1 MTEMPED
8 DDVLLT
14 EAQGRKAA
22 REAKRQAKDDAYE
35 ERLAR
40 KKSKD
45 VHFIHGHHIIDA
57 SGLAAAFPEPED
69 PAIHPAVVRR
79 RIIHGIT
86 LVLLLAMV
94 AAAVVLVGM
103 IQRGEVELKLDFP
116 KTAAVVSCPPATV
129 EYLANNLITVN
140 VYNFNAPEGTAGK
153 VAAELTLRGYKVN
166 EVANRAVD
174 LIAPAV
180 IISGPAGH
188 SAAFNLQQNI
198 AGTDYL
204 EDGRLDGSVDVVLT
218 GSFLGLVE
226 AAKVSEVPGT
236 LSCPR
241 LNPAAAKAPLGTPP
255 PTKAP

>member
-14 EAQGRKAA
+14 ETQGRRVA
-22 REAKRQAKDDAYE
+22 REVKRQAKDDAYE

-57 SGLAAAFPEPED
+57 NGLAAAFPEPED
-69 PAIHPAVVRR
+69 SAIHPAVVRR

-103 IQRGEVELKLDFP
+103 IQRGELELKLNLP
-116 KTAAVVSCPPATV
+116 KTATVVSCPPATV
-129 EYLANNLITVN
+129 EYLANNLVTVN
-140 VYNFNAPEGTAGK
+140 VYNFNAPEGTAAK

-174 LIAPAV
+174 LLAPAV
-180 IISGPAGH
+180 IISGPTGH

-198 AGTDYL
+198 AGTEYL
-204 EDGRLDGSVDVVLT
+204 EDGRLDGSVDVILT
-218 GSFLGLVE
+218 GGFLGLVD
-226 AAKVSEVPGT
+226 AAKVSEVPGK

-241 LNPAAAKAPLGTPP
+241 LDPAATKAPLSTPSP
-255 PTKAP
+255 ARAP